1 MGKNL
6 ITGGFGF
13 IAYHL
18 AELLLDEGEEVVL
31 FDVASESRLAQGIK
45 NSVTIVRGDLSNWVH
60 VLDAVKDND
69 ISCIYH
75 AGALLPPI
83 SEQSP
88 AAAYAVNVTGTF
100 NILEAAR
107 LLGVD
112 SVIYPS
118 TLATFGLDVPRIV
131 PNDAPQRPPNMYG
144 VTKVC
149 SERLGEYYYAR
160 FGVNFRG
167 VRFPPILGMG
177 RFDRAQSAYNYLAIQ
192 ESAMG
197 RPYTIYVDK
206 ATTIAL
212 LYVKDAVRGLVDLKR
227 AEDGKLTRRVYNL
240 YGFSITA
247 QQLVDNVRRYIP
259 EAQIDFKPDESM
271 IRLVKNLPERLDD
284 TLAREDWGW
293 SPRYSLDQ
301 AVENFIWEVRAN
313 KAIYE

>member
-6 ITGGFGF
+6 ITGGLGF

-18 AELLLDEGEEVVL
+18 AKLLLDEGEEVVL
-31 FDVASESRLAQGIK
+31 FDVASESRLAHGIK
-45 NSVTIVRGDLSNWVH
+45 GSVTIVRGDLSNWVH
-60 VLDAVKDND
+60 VLDAVKNND

-75 AGALLPPI
+75 AGAVLPPI

-112 SVIYPS
+112 GVIYPS

-149 SERLGEYYYAR
+149 SERLGEYYRTR

-167 VRFPPILGMG
+167 VRFTPIIGMG

-192 ESAMG
+192 ESALG

-206 ATTIAL
+206 STTIAL
-212 LYVKDAVRGLVDLKR
+212 LYVKDAVRGLVNLKR
-227 AEDGKLTRRVYNL
+227 AEEAKLTRRVYNL

-247 QQLVDNVRRYIP
+247 QQLVDSVRRCIP
-259 EAQIDFKPDESM
+259 EAQIDFKPDQSM

-284 TLAREDWGW
+284 TLARADWGW
-293 SPRYSLDQ
+293 SARYSLDQ
-301 AVENFIWEVRAN
+301 AVENFIGEVRAN
-313 KAIYE
+313 RAIYG